1 MPKLRS
7 LIISALK
14 LMQLLV
20 EALKVYAGNPF
31 TSEGSGAEADKITH
45 GARLSCL
52 TPVALPLQNLLVS
65 GRRRAL
71 RCTQSAE
78 EDSYPRVM
86 LLPLK
91 KNLHVQLWCQ
101 ELHRS
106 ILVFNCLQQSG
117 GCKLHGVLEMI
128 LKKIRKHLEN
138 YSKAREIKQKNGL
151 QLLWKQRQRRKIWL
165 RLN

>member
-91 KNLHVQLWCQ
+91 KKIYMCNFGV
-101 ELHRS
+101 RS
-106 ILVFNCLQQSG
+106 YIEVSLFSIACSRVGDVNFMVS
-117 GCKLHGVLEMI
+117 
-128 LKKIRKHLEN
+128 
-138 YSKAREIKQKNGL
+138 SK
-151 QLLWKQRQRRKIWL
+151 
-165 RLN
+165 